1 MYIVYIEPITVF
13 AAAFTIGVLVTTVIA
28 LFITK

>member
-1 MYIVYIEPITVF
+1 MYIEPITVF
-13 AAAFTIGVLVTTVIA
+13 AVAFTIGVLVTAVVA